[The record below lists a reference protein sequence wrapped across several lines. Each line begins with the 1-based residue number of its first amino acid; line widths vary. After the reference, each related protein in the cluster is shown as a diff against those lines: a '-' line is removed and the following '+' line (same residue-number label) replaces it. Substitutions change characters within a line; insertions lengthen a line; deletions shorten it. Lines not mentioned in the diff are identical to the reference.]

1 MSAATVHW
9 ATGPTIPVVVHGAAV
24 FLDPHSRVGIY
35 ARSAGQIQRLALAVG
50 DPVEQ
55 GQLVATINRIDEA
68 APGGGAV
75 GPNLGALQE
84 QLKAID
90 LQQAALRAQI
100 AAIRTSN
107 QPIEKQVRALD
118 DLRREEVIP
127 RYSPLW
133 IGAQDLYLRNAA
145 SIHSLEGALAQLDA
159 NRSEIKSRQSAQV
172 VLSPRS
178 GELLSLA
185 VNPGQS
191 VAPGQRIGSVGERV
205 ARGPRIAVAL
215 FTEADAARLRRGDE
229 IELEPQLQTRAQYGG
244 TEQRYGTVRGR
255 IVSLSPAPLGLEA
268 LAAAVGGAEEASSL
282 MVRTRQ
288 EAFGEGGDPLAVLG
302 DKATSPLVLARVE
315 VETAPTPSGLR
326 WSRGQGPNLPIE
338 AGAPG
343 LVSATVERRSLLSF
357 VLPFLRWLGGV

>member
-172 VLSPRS
+172 VLSP
-178 GELLSLA
+178 
-185 VNPGQS
+185 
-191 VAPGQRIGSVGERV
+191 
-205 ARGPRIAVAL
+205 
-215 FTEADAARLRRGDE
+215 
-229 IELEPQLQTRAQYGG
+229 
-244 TEQRYGTVRGR
+244 
-255 IVSLSPAPLGLEA
+255 
-268 LAAAVGGAEEASSL
+268 
-282 MVRTRQ
+282 
-288 EAFGEGGDPLAVLG
+288 
-302 DKATSPLVLARVE
+302 
-315 VETAPTPSGLR
+315 
-326 WSRGQGPNLPIE
+326 
-338 AGAPG
+338 
-343 LVSATVERRSLLSF
+343 
-357 VLPFLRWLGGV
+357 